1 MLMEREKTVE
11 ISEAARMLEKKRILY
26 DVEEAYRL
34 QVEDFNQELKEFCK
48 QEDMIKQKDFLVQKK
63 LIKVAKHLI
72 ENKNKKIRAERRFN
86 DERAETEKVERDIEK
101 MKHELEIL
109 EEHRKIF
116 DKKITNLQKFEDFL
130 RIIVQE
136 HQDQYTDVGDFLQR
150 FRVLE
155 QNNKHLK
162 KLQYNIEQKNN
173 SLSLKL
179 LSYEKNKLDQIMIL
193 NNEIANLQSNLEK
206 MEQNNLRYFSAI
218 GNINYYIIDYFKYM
232 NFEKINKGA

>member
-34 QVEDFNQELKEFCK
+34 QVEDFNLELKEFCK
-48 QEDMIKQKDFLVQKK
+48 QEDLIKQKDFLVQKK

-86 DERAETEKVERDIEK
+86 DERSETDKVEGDIQK
-101 MKHELEIL
+101 MKQELLIL
-109 EEHRKIF
+109 EDHRRIF
-116 DKKITNLQKFEDFL
+116 DEKISNLQKFEDFL
-130 RIIVQE
+130 KVIVRE

-150 FRVLE
+150 FKVLE

-162 KLQYNIEQKNN
+162 KLQNNIEQKNN

-179 LSYEKNKLDQIMIL
+179 LNYEKNKHDQIMIL

-206 MEQNNLRYFSAI
+206 IEQNNIRYFSAI
-218 GNINYYIIDYFKYM
+218 GQSCLFNDVMVLYYM
-232 NFEKINKGA
+232 ALLLS